1 MEKRFGW
8 LGIPHLPTLI
18 VALQAACFMLGLLN
32 PEFVERLMLD
42 PTAIRG
48 GEAWRLI
55 TFVFVP
61 FIPPSTNLLDAV
73 FVVLVWRL
81 FQVMGNELEAM
92 WGRFKFTSFLLIGM
106 VLTASITLLL
116 PAGVGVG
123 GFAGNEF
130 VYLSVFLAF
139 AFRFPNYELWLLFL
153 FPVRIKW
160 LALLAWIGLFLK
172 FIVAGAGLRLLI
184 VAAVTNWILFFWAD
198 AVRLV
203 RRELLAHKRQ
213 GPGSPASRSHEAPR
227 GQGVSLGAPP
237 PLPEVATKVVDPLEW
252 FYDNRGVMSGPLSL
266 KGMRMLFESGTI
278 GKATRV
284 WRQGMADWKPLGE
297 SELAALI

>member
-18 VALQAACFMLGLLN
+18 VALQAACFMLGLLK
-32 PEFVERLMLD
+32 PEFIERLMLD
-42 PTAIRG
+42 PTAVRS
-48 GEAWRLI
+48 GEVWRLL

-61 FIPPSTNLLDAV
+61 FIPPSTNPLNALW
-73 FVVLVWRL
+73 LVIMWRL
-81 FQVMGNELEAM
+81 FQVMGNELKAM
-92 WGRFKFTSFLLIGM
+92 WGRFKFTAFLLIGM
-106 VLTASITLLL
+106 ALTASITLLL
-116 PAGVGVG
+116 PAGAGVG

-160 LALLAWIGLFLK
+160 FALLTWVGLILL

-184 VAAVTNWILFFWAD
+184 GAAVANWILFFGAD
-198 AVRLV
+198 AIRLA
-203 RRELLAHKRQ
+203 RRELLATKRH
-213 GPGSPASRSHEAPR
+213 GSESPASRRHEAPR
-227 GQGVSLGAPP
+227 DPGAPP
-237 PLPEVATKVVDPLEW
+237 PLPEVATKVIDPLEW

-284 WRQGMADWKPLGE
+284 WRQGMAGWTPLGE